1 VPVVDGH
8 TETVSLSLK
17 HKAPIE
23 EVRSV
28 MAGFRGLP
36 QELGL
41 PSAPE
46 HPILFME
53 QEDRPQPARDVWL
66 EQGMATL
73 VGRLRS
79 CPVLDYRMV
88 IMGHNTVRG
97 AAGAAV
103 LNAEAMYR
111 LGLFGCDEAGRFD
124 AAEMKR
130 RAGRLDNAS
139 IREMVCSE

>member
-1 VPVVDGH
+1 
-8 TETVSLSLK
+8 
-17 HKAPIE
+17 
-23 EVRSV
+23 

-36 QELGL
+36 QELEL
-41 PSAPE
+41 PSAPQ
-46 HPILFME
+46 HPILFMD
-53 QEDRPQPARDVWL
+53 QPDRPQPARDVWL
-66 EQGMATL
+66 ENGMATL

-111 LGLFGCDEAGRFD
+111 LGLLGCGEDGRFN

-130 RAGRLDNAS
+130 RAGLLNNAT